1 LLEVAYGINVIADK
15 KLQLSRYLPMSP
27 TRCLLDNKG
36 NDYSQAISFDILNP
50 LCKSLP
56 KKTAIAIVNKTK
68 SLASSLLEK
77 TQMIVD
83 KELVSIQ
90 QKAQKKI
97 QVELGNELNR
107 LKALQK
113 KNKTIRNDEIE
124 HIKETIEISQR
135 LIEKAKFQIQ
145 AIRLIVNS

>member
-1 LLEVAYGINVIADK
+1 
-15 KLQLSRYLPMSP
+15 M
-27 TRCLLDNKG
+27 
-36 NDYSQAISFDILNP
+36 
-50 LCKSLP
+50 
-56 KKTAIAIVNKTK
+56 
-68 SLASSLLEK
+68 
-77 TQMIVD
+77 
-83 KELVSIQ
+83 SIQ

-113 KNKTIRNDEIE
+113 KNKTIRKDEIE
-124 HIKETIEISQR
+124 HIEETIEISQR